1 MRDITTGAVAEA
13 PVTTEEVTAPCV
25 RIGATIRDL
34 PFGVS
39 YAEIDAYYF
48 NYLVLPLSAAPS
60 DTSVDLCITVSN
72 YTAAKTYLD
81 SALGEYD
88 YRDYK
93 ENEENN
99 RTLILLINVFSYG
112 FIILIS
118 LISVAN
124 VFNTISTNVGL
135 RRRDFG
141 MLRSAGFREKD
152 LLRMMNYECLTYGC
166 MALVWGVPISL
177 VLSYLIQAIDRGIT
191 NTEFVPPWNSLL
203 IAALCVFIVVF
214 TTMFYAVSRLRKDNP
229 IDAIRMENT

>member
-1 MRDITTGAVAEA
+1 MDVQG
-13 PVTTEEVTAPCV
+13 
-25 RIGATIRDL
+25 DM
-34 PFGVS
+34 
-39 YAEIDAYYF
+39 
-48 NYLVLPLSAAPS
+48 YLKISLLLYSLYCLLAW
-60 DTSVDLCITVSN
+60 
-72 YTAAKTYLD
+72 
-81 SALGEYD
+81 LG
-88 YRDYK
+88 
-93 ENEENN
+93 
-99 RTLILLINVFSYG
+99 L
-112 FIILIS
+112 IILTS

-166 MALVWGVPISL
+166 KALVWGVPISL

-191 NTEFVPPWNSLL
+191 NAEFVPPWNALL